1 MKKKGLTFLKR
12 LIAFSLI
19 LCLALFFSAC
29 SNEMSPVENALI
41 AVKGMDVNAF
51 ASYMMSDS
59 EAALSR
65 IVTSFE
71 TGLTAEEK
79 ETMKDLYSLIRY
91 TMGEEVSLSEDTKTV
106 TVSVKIPD
114 MARVRTLT
122 EKKILVSA
130 ETANDVI
137 SGMLESGEIAGY
149 YMLDATWQITMK
161 KEDGKW
167 KISYA
172 DKANEPFVSTL
183 YLAEMTA
190 FFTQN

>member
-1 MKKKGLTFLKR
+1 MKR

-19 LCLALFFSAC
+19 LCLALVFSAC

-51 ASYMMSDS
+51 ASYMTSDS

-149 YMLDATWQITMK
+149 YMLDATWQIVMK
-161 KEDGKW
+161 KEDGNW
-167 KISYA
+167 RISYA
-172 DKANEPFVSTL
+172 DKANESFVSALHLT
-183 YLAEMTA
+183 EMTA
-190 FFTQN
+190 FFAQN

>member
-1 MKKKGLTFLKR
+1 
-12 LIAFSLI
+12 
-19 LCLALFFSAC
+19 
-29 SNEMSPVENALI
+29 MSPIENALI
-41 AVKGMDVNAF
+41 AVKSMDMNAF
-51 ASYMMSDS
+51 ASYMTSDS
-59 EAALSR
+59 EASLSR
-65 IVTSFE
+65 VVTSFE
-71 TGLTAEEK
+71 TGLTEEEK
-79 ETMKDLYSLIRY
+79 GTMRNLYSLIRY
-91 TMGEEVSLSEDTKTV
+91 TMGEEVPLSEDTKAV

-130 ETANDVI
+130 ETANEVI

-149 YMLDATWQITMK
+149 YMLDTTWQIMVK

-172 DKANEPFVSTL
+172 DKANEPFVSAL

-190 FFTQN
+190 FFAQN

>member
-12 LIAFSLI
+12 LISFCLI
-19 LCLALFFSAC
+19 LCLSLGFSAC
-29 SNEMSPVENALI
+29 SQDMSPVENALI
-41 AVKGMDVNAF
+41 AVKNMDVNAF
-51 ASYMMSDS
+51 ASCMTSDS
-59 EAALSR
+59 EASLSR

-71 TGLTAEEK
+71 TGLAEEEK
-79 ETMKDLYSLIRY
+79 ETMKNLYSLIRY
-91 TMGEEVSLSEDTKTV
+91 TMGEEVALSEDTKTI

-130 ETANDVI
+130 ETANEVVSD
-137 SGMLESGEIAGY
+137 MLESGEIAGY
-149 YMLDATWQITMK
+149 YMLDATWQIMMK

-167 KISYA
+167 KLSYA
-172 DKANEPFVSTL
+172 DKANETFVSAL

-190 FFTQN
+190 FFAQN